1 MSGMAATDKI
11 SISIGRSELRDA
23 KRVASRLGL
32 SLSTFITD
40 AVRDRLAEQAR
51 TEAAAAVLAGFLP
64 EDRATPEEMAE
75 LLQLWAAPPS
85 APRAKS
91 PKPGKAPQ
99 RASRARTVTGK
110 PRARR

>member
-1 MSGMAATDKI
+1 MAATDKI

-51 TEAAAAVLAGFLP
+51 REAAAAVLAGFPP
-64 EDRATPEEMAE
+64 EDRATPNEMAE
-75 LLQLWAAPPS
+75 LLQRWAAPTA
-85 APRAKS
+85 APRTKS
-91 PKPGKAPQ
+91 PTPGKAPQ
-99 RASRARTVTGK
+99 RASRSGTVNRK